1 MALGN
6 VQFVTLGSDKN
17 HFRDDNFVIMSLKG
31 IFPIDKWDFNSQSIL
46 DKLPAEEFERLLQNA
61 VEKTYVKG
69 EMIFREGAYAGGIFY
84 IKEGK
89 VKKYKVDNFGKEQ
102 IIYVANPGELIGYHA
117 ILAAEP
123 YPDSAAVLEA
133 GIITFIPKEDFLE
146 VLDQSLVLSK
156 RLLKTLSHEFAVLT
170 NSISVFTQR
179 PVRERLAITL
189 LILREKYKVTNA
201 PNSRVEINV
210 SRDDIANMA
219 GATREN
225 VVRLLREFKDEKLIE
240 TKGRKIW
247 ILDIKRLAAASNYM

>member
-1 MALGN
+1 
-6 VQFVTLGSDKN
+6 
-17 HFRDDNFVIMSLKG
+17 MSLKG

-46 DKLPAEEFERLLQNA
+46 ENLPLDEFEKLLYHA
-61 VEKTYVKG
+61 TEKNYLKG
-69 EMIFREGAYAGGIFY
+69 EIVFREGGNADGIFY

-133 GIITFIPKEDFLE
+133 ATITFIPKKDFLE
-146 VLDQSLVLSK
+146 VLEQSSVLSK
-156 RLLKTLSHEFAVLT
+156 RLLKTLSHEFGVLT

-189 LILREKYKVTNA
+189 LVLREKYKDKNA
-201 PNSRVEINV
+201 PNDRVEINV

-225 VVRLLREFKDEKLIE
+225 VVRLLRDFKNEKLIE
-240 TKGRKIW
+240 AKGRKIW
-247 ILDIKRLAAASNYM
+247 VLDVKRLAAASNYM

>member
-1 MALGN
+1 
-6 VQFVTLGSDKN
+6 
-17 HFRDDNFVIMSLKG
+17 MSLKG

-46 DKLPAEEFERLLQNA
+46 ENLPVDEFERLLHHST
-61 VEKTYVKG
+61 EKNYLKG
-69 EMIFREGAYAGGIFY
+69 EIVFREGNHAGGIFY

-117 ILAAEP
+117 ILAGEP

-133 GIITFIPKEDFLE
+133 ATITFIPKNDFLD
-146 VLDQSLVLSK
+146 VLDQSSILSK
-156 RLLKTLSHEFAVLT
+156 RLLKTLSHEFGVLT

-189 LILREKYKVTNA
+189 LVLREKYKDKNA
-201 PNSRVEINV
+201 PHDRVEINV

-225 VVRLLREFKDEKLIE
+225 VVRLLRDFKNEKLIE

-247 ILDIKRLAAASNYM
+247 VLDVKRLAAASNYL